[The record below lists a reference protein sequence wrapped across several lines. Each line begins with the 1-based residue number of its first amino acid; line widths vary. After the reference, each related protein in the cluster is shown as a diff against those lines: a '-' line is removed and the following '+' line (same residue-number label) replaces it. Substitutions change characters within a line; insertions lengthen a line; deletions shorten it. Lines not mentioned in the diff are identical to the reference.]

1 MGKTLRDLLNDYQ
14 FQDEKLNPRNVKEDM
29 LSSRQVGREITIPGL
44 SVGGV
49 KLPYDRQYSL
59 LTQNITEIYG
69 ADAPRILLRGTVDL
83 NKATKKIVNRAA
95 RIAGGLFGNNN
106 AVGSF
111 VRNSITGL
119 VSVKQPSDTIS
130 GNSTENGLYSDILNA
145 RVDNSKN
152 PITGLLTQFKTPS
165 QFKAAVGD
173 ISNGKVKIGG
183 AVVDELTNLSF
194 KGLGWAAAKIG
205 LGKQDAGKTKSLSQ
219 TLKDSTNS
227 NSTGRTKFPSF
238 FAEIK
243 ANFSKSKIIPT
254 GIITGQDQFAK
265 LGNFP
270 NMYDDS
276 PVKTGLTLDGVARN
290 VRTSTGLADN
300 YNDYLTKNPIEDF
313 RKFGIFSPYGNGD
326 TIDAQSGD
334 RLKTQGDL
342 GFNTN
347 NETFGPRSQTFSA
360 GLGINEGYSLKDT
373 ILTNQ
378 RNQLEDFLIV
388 NDGNEGMYKIP
399 NIIKDG
405 RPTRFFSSKVVDAS
419 GNNIDVSFFGG
430 YKNRR
435 EADRAGDHRLKSEFA
450 LNSNSSSFSDIGND
464 LIKIRFGYGT
474 NEKNKRYTHL
484 LSNITGFTDTP
495 TVSWGEA
502 KPVGSPHKFYFYE
515 SFEREVSFKTQIY
528 ATSQEN
534 LSAVWVKAN
543 AIMDLTKGNSRGV
556 AGIAGKICSLR
567 IGDMFDSNY
576 GFITSCTL
584 TVPDISPWEIK
595 EGSQLPFVCEMDIS
609 YKVIQVG
616 KGFYGPNGLIDY
628 DAQNPAYQF
637 NDFPSKV
644 QLPPPNNFNS
654 LPRPQIGTVD
664 LVKLPN
670 PTLNKLSLNRFD
682 EQIQRENALNPPP
695 TEQDDIL
702 AQNSTRSQRLQ
713 EIENIRTNNLG
724 NGGFGEFSEVGTNSD
739 TNRIKIESKPKSSTT
754 ALGGAGQ

>member
-1 MGKTLRDLLNDYQ
+1 MGKALRDLLNEYQ

-29 LSSRQVGREITIPGL
+29 LSSRQTGGEITIPGL

-183 AVVDELTNLSF
+183 AVIDELTNLSF

-205 LGKQDAGKTKSLSQ
+205 LGKQDAGKTKSLGQ
-219 TLKDSTNS
+219 TLKDSTTSLNS
-227 NSTGRTKFPSF
+227 VARFPSV
-238 FAEIK
+238 FAESK
-243 ANFSKSKIIPT
+243 AKINKEDKPT
-254 GIITGQDQFAK
+254 GIVIGQDQFVK
-265 LGNFP
+265 LQDFP

-276 PVKTGLTLDGVARN
+276 PVKTGLTLDG
-290 VRTSTGLADN
+290 LQ
-300 YNDYLTKNPIEDF
+300 YNPYVNMLPGTMTDDYLTTNPTEDF
-313 RKFGIFSPYGNGD
+313 KKSTIISPYAPGSVD
-326 TIDAQSGD
+326 ESQQYS
-334 RLKTQGDL
+334 DL
-342 GFNTN
+342 GFNSNVNIQGNRRQNFT
-347 NETFGPRSQTFSA
+347 E
-360 GLGINEGYSLKDT
+360 GLSNPYK
-373 ILTNQ
+373 
-378 RNQLEDFLIV
+378 LEDGKRTIEGMNLDGFLIV
-388 NDGNEGMYKIP
+388 KNGDVGVYKIP
-399 NIIKDG
+399 DIIKDG
-405 RPTRFFSSKVVDAS
+405 KPTRFFTSKAINDDGS
-419 GNNIDVSFFGG
+419 PNVSFFGG

-435 EADRAGDHRLKSEFA
+435 EVNRPGDHRLKSA
-450 LNSNSSSFSDIGND
+450 LALASTNSDSQDGGND
-464 LIKIRFGYGT
+464 LIKIRFGYAG
-474 NEKNKRYTHL
+474 NFTHL

-528 ATSQEN
+528 ASSQEQ
-534 LSAVWVKAN
+534 LALVWQKAN
-543 AIMDLTKGNSRGV
+543 AIMELTKGFSRGV

-567 IGDMFDSNY
+567 IGDMFDSDR

-595 EGSQLPFVCEMDIS
+595 DGSQLPFVCEMDIS

-616 KGFYGPNGLIDY
+616 RGFYGPVGSIDLGKM
-628 DAQNPAYQF
+628 NPAYKF
-637 NDFPSKV
+637 NDFPSRV
-644 QLPPPNNFNS
+644 ELQPPNNFNS
-654 LPRPQIGTVD
+654 LPRPQMGSVD

-670 PTLNKLSLNRFD
+670 PTKTEAVNRALGIRD
-682 EQIQRENALNPPP
+682 ADNELQRIEREDALNPPP

-702 AQNSTRSQRLQ
+702 AQESTRNQRRQ
-713 EIENIRTNNLG
+713 AVQNIFSENLG
-724 NGGFGEFSEVGTNSD
+724 RGGFGEFSEVGSNLD
-739 TNRIKIESKPKSSTT
+739 TNRIIIESQPKSSTS
-754 ALGGAGQ
+754 ALGGAN

>member
-1 MGKTLRDLLNDYQ
+1 
-14 FQDEKLNPRNVKEDM
+14 M
-29 LSSRQVGREITIPGL
+29 LSSKQVGREITIPGL

-130 GNSTENGLYSDILNA
+130 GNSTENGLYSDILNG

-183 AVVDELTNLSF
+183 AVIDELTNLSF

-205 LGKQDAGKTKSLSQ
+205 LGRQDAGRTKSLGQ

-227 NSTGRTKFPSF
+227 NLASVSRFPSV
-238 FAEIK
+238 FAESK
-243 ANFSKSKIIPT
+243 AAINKEPKPT
-254 GIITGQDQFAK
+254 GIVIGQDQFAK

-276 PVKTGLTLDGVARN
+276 PVKTGLTLDGRE
-290 VRTSTGLADN
+290 RTISVFTQLGNDT
-300 YNDYLTKNPIEDF
+300 NDYLTKNPNEYAKNTYTSAFVYGDGDSINIEDTED
-313 RKFGIFSPYGNGD
+313 GGVLPP
-326 TIDAQSGD
+326 
-334 RLKTQGDL
+334 DL
-342 GFNTN
+342 GFNSNDNIQGNRRQNFT
-347 NETFGPRSQTFSA
+347 E
-360 GLGINEGYSLKDT
+360 GLLNPYK
-373 ILTNQ
+373 
-378 RNQLEDFLIV
+378 LEDGKRTKEGMELDGFLIV
-388 NDGNEGMYKIP
+388 KDGNDSAAGIYKIP
-399 NIIKDG
+399 DILGYG
-405 RPTRFFSSKVVDAS
+405 RPSRLFSSKAI
-419 GNNIDVSFFGG
+419 NNDGSPIVKFFGG

-435 EADRAGDHRLKSEFA
+435 ESDRPGDHRLKSA
-450 LNSNSSSFSDIGND
+450 LALASTDNGDLDAGND
-464 LIKIRFGYGT
+464 LIKIRFGYGID
-474 NEKNKRYTHL
+474 KDRKYIHL
-484 LSNITGFTDTP
+484 LSTITGFTDTP

-528 ATSQEN
+528 ASSQEQ
-534 LSAVWVKAN
+534 LALVWKKAN
-543 AIMDLTKGNSRGV
+543 AIMELTKGFSRGV
-556 AGIAGKICSLR
+556 AGIAGRICSLR
-567 IGDMFDSNY
+567 IGDMFDSDY

-595 EGSQLPFVCEMDIS
+595 NGSQLPFVCEMDIS

-616 KGFYGPNGLIDY
+616 KGFYGPQGSIDL
-628 DAQNPAYQF
+628 DKMNPNYIF
-637 NDFPSKV
+637 NDFPSSVK
-644 QLPPPNNFNS
+644 LPPPNNFNS
-654 LPRPQIGTVD
+654 LPRPQIPTVD

-670 PTLNKLSLNRFD
+670 PTLTQLRGP
-682 EQIQRENALNPPP
+682 QP
-695 TEQDDIL
+695 DI
-702 AQNSTRSQRLQ
+702 ATVR
-713 EIENIRTNNLG
+713 NLG
-724 NGGFGEFSEVGTNSD
+724 TGPAADSIQAQKQALRDQWAAEANEPTVTKQNLD
-739 TNRIKIESKPKSSTT
+739 ESVKKM
-754 ALGGAGQ
+754 LNFNL

>member
-1 MGKTLRDLLNDYQ
+1 MGKSLRDLLNDYQ

-130 GNSTENGLYSDILNA
+130 GNSTENGLYSDILNG

-183 AVVDELTNLSF
+183 AVIDELTNLSF

-205 LGKQDAGKTKSLSQ
+205 LGRQDAGRTKSLGQ

-227 NSTGRTKFPSF
+227 NLASVSRFPSV
-238 FAEIK
+238 FAESK
-243 ANFSKSKIIPT
+243 AAINKEPKPT
-254 GIITGQDQFAK
+254 GIVIGQDQFAK

-276 PVKTGLTLDGVARN
+276 PVKTGLTLDGRE
-290 VRTSTGLADN
+290 RTISAFTQLENDT
-300 YNDYLTKNPIEDF
+300 NDYLTTNPSEDF
-313 RKFGIFSPYGNGD
+313 KKSTIISPYTPGSED
-326 TIDAQSGD
+326 EIQQSA
-334 RLKTQGDL
+334 DL
-342 GFNTN
+342 GFNSNDNIQGNRRQNFT
-347 NETFGPRSQTFSA
+347 E
-360 GLGINEGYSLKDT
+360 GLSNPYK
-373 ILTNQ
+373 
-378 RNQLEDFLIV
+378 LEDGKRTKEGMKLDGFLIV
-388 NDGNEGMYKIP
+388 NDGTDGVYKIP
-399 NIIKDG
+399 DIVKNGSPKRFSDKATDSVFGII
-405 RPTRFFSSKVVDAS
+405 PNVQ
-419 GNNIDVSFFGG
+419 FFGG
-430 YKNRR
+430 YKNRK
-435 EADRAGDHRLKSEFA
+435 AKLFKGDHRLKSVLA
-450 LNSNSSSFSDIGND
+450 LASTDNGDLDAGND
-464 LIKIRFGYGT
+464 LIKIRFGYGG
-474 NEKNKRYTHL
+474 KYTHL
-484 LSNITGFTDTP
+484 LSTITGFTDTP

-528 ATSQEN
+528 ASSQEQ
-534 LSAVWVKAN
+534 LALVWQKAN
-543 AIMDLTKGNSRGV
+543 AIMELTKGFSRGV

-567 IGDMFDSNY
+567 IGDMFDSDK

-595 EGSQLPFVCEMDIS
+595 NGSQLPFVCEMDIS

-616 KGFYGPNGLIDY
+616 KGFYGPQGSIDL
-628 DAQNPAYQF
+628 DKMNPKYEF
-637 NDFPSKV
+637 NDFPSSVK
-644 QLPPPNNFNS
+644 LPPPNNFNS
-654 LPRPQIGTVD
+654 LPRPQIPTVD

-670 PTLNKLSLNRFD
+670 PTLTQLRGP
-682 EQIQRENALNPPP
+682 QP
-695 TEQDDIL
+695 DI
-702 AQNSTRSQRLQ
+702 ATVR
-713 EIENIRTNNLG
+713 NLG
-724 NGGFGEFSEVGTNSD
+724 TGPAADSIQAQKQALRDQWAAEANEPTVTKQNLD
-739 TNRIKIESKPKSSTT
+739 ESVKKM
-754 ALGGAGQ
+754 LNFNL

>member
-1 MGKTLRDLLNDYQ
+1 MAKSLKDLLGEFK
-14 FQDEKLNPRNVKEDM
+14 FQNETFNPRNVTPDM
-29 LSSRQVGREITIPGL
+29 LSSKETARELNIPGL
-44 SVGGV
+44 SVTGV
-49 KLPYDRQYSL
+49 KLPYDKQYSL
-59 LTQNITEIYG
+59 LTNNIGDIYG

-95 RIAGGLFGNNN
+95 RIAGGIFGNNN

-145 RVDNSKN
+145 RVDNSRN

-219 TLKDSTNS
+219 TLRDSTTSLNS
-227 NSTGRTKFPSF
+227 VARFPSV
-238 FAEIK
+238 FAESK
-243 ANFSKSKIIPT
+243 AKINKEDKPT
-254 GIITGQDQFAK
+254 GIVIGQDQFVK
-265 LGNFP
+265 LQDFP

-276 PVKTGLTLDGVARN
+276 PVKTGLTLDGLQYNPYVN
-290 VRTSTGLADN
+290 MLAGTMTD
-300 YNDYLTKNPIEDF
+300 DYLTKNPNEYAKNTYTSAFVYGDGDSINIEDTED
-313 RKFGIFSPYGNGD
+313 GGVLPP
-326 TIDAQSGD
+326 
-334 RLKTQGDL
+334 DL
-342 GFNTN
+342 GFNSNDNIQGNRRQNFT
-347 NETFGPRSQTFSA
+347 E
-360 GLGINEGYSLKDT
+360 GLLNPYK
-373 ILTNQ
+373 
-378 RNQLEDFLIV
+378 LEDGKRTKEGMELDGFLIV
-388 NDGNEGMYKIP
+388 KDGNDSAAGIYKIP
-399 NIIKDG
+399 DILGYG
-405 RPTRFFSSKVVDAS
+405 RPSRFFSSKAI
-419 GNNIDVSFFGG
+419 NNDGSPIVKFFGG

-435 EADRAGDHRLKSEFA
+435 ESDRPGDHRLKSA
-450 LNSNSSSFSDIGND
+450 LALASTNNGDLDAGND
-464 LIKIRFGYGT
+464 LIKIRFGYPAAVD
-474 NEKNKRYTHL
+474 KDKKYIHL
-484 LSNITGFTDTP
+484 LSTITGFTDTP

-528 ATSQEN
+528 ASSQEQ
-534 LSAVWVKAN
+534 LALVWQKAN
-543 AIMDLTKGNSRGV
+543 AIMELTKGFSRGV

-567 IGDMFDSNY
+567 IGDMFDSDR

-595 EGSQLPFVCEMDIS
+595 DGSQLPFVCEMDIS

-616 KGFYGPNGLIDY
+616 RGFYGPVGSIDLKTM
-628 DAQNPAYQF
+628 NPAYEF
-637 NDFPSKV
+637 NDFPSRV
-644 QLPPPNNFNS
+644 ELPPPNNFNS
-654 LPRPQIGTVD
+654 LPRPQMGSVD

-670 PTLNKLSLNRFD
+670 PTKTEAVNRALGIRD
-682 EQIQRENALNPPP
+682 ADNELQRIEREDALNPPP

-702 AQNSTRSQRLQ
+702 AQESTRNQRRQ
-713 EIENIRTNNLG
+713 AVQNIFSENLG
-724 NGGFGEFSEVGTNSD
+724 RGGFGEFSEVGSNLD
-739 TNRIKIESKPKSSTT
+739 TNRIIIE
-754 ALGGAGQ
+754 

>member
-1 MGKTLRDLLNDYQ
+1 MAKSLKDLLGEFK
-14 FQDEKLNPRNVKEDM
+14 FQNETFNPSNVTPDM
-29 LSSRQVGREITIPGL
+29 LSSKEIAREVNISGL

-205 LGKQDAGKTKSLSQ
+205 LGKQDAGKTKSLGQ

-227 NSTGRTKFPSF
+227 NLASVSRFPSV
-238 FAEIK
+238 FAESK
-243 ANFSKSKIIPT
+243 AKINKESKPT
-254 GIITGQDQFAK
+254 GIVIGQDQFAK

-276 PVKTGLTLDGVARN
+276 PVKTGLTLDGRE
-290 VRTSTGLADN
+290 RTISAFTQLENDT
-300 YNDYLTKNPIEDF
+300 NDYLTTNPSEDF
-313 RKFGIFSPYGNGD
+313 KKSTIISPYTPGSED
-326 TIDAQSGD
+326 EIQQSA
-334 RLKTQGDL
+334 DL
-342 GFNTN
+342 GFNSNDNIQGNRRQNFT
-347 NETFGPRSQTFSA
+347 E
-360 GLGINEGYSLKDT
+360 GLSNPYK
-373 ILTNQ
+373 
-378 RNQLEDFLIV
+378 LEDGKRTKEGMELDGFLIV
-388 NDGNEGMYKIP
+388 NDGTDGVYKIP
-399 NIIKDG
+399 DIVKNGSPKRFSDKATDSVFGII
-405 RPTRFFSSKVVDAS
+405 PNVQ
-419 GNNIDVSFFGG
+419 FFGG
-430 YKNRR
+430 YKNRK
-435 EADRAGDHRLKSEFA
+435 AKLFKGDHRLKSA
-450 LNSNSSSFSDIGND
+450 LALASTNNGDLDAGND
-464 LIKIRFGYGT
+464 LIKIRFGYPVDT
-474 NEKNKRYTHL
+474 DKKYIHL
-484 LSNITGFTDTP
+484 LSTITGFTDTP

-528 ATSQEN
+528 ASSQEQ
-534 LSAVWVKAN
+534 LARVWEKAN
-543 AIMDLTKGNSRGV
+543 AIMQLTKGFARGV

-567 IGDMFDSNY
+567 IGDMFDSDR

-595 EGSQLPFVCEMDIS
+595 DGSQLPFVCEMDIS

-616 KGFYGPNGLIDY
+616 RGFYGPKGSIDL
-628 DAQNPAYQF
+628 DKMNPNYIF
-637 NDFPSKV
+637 NDFPSRV
-644 QLPPPNNFNS
+644 ELPPPNNFNS
-654 LPRPQIGTVD
+654 LPRPQMGSVD

-670 PTLNKLSLNRFD
+670 PTKTEAVNRALGIRD
-682 EQIQRENALNPPP
+682 ADNELQRIEREDALNPPP

-702 AQNSTRSQRLQ
+702 AQESTRNQRRQ
-713 EIENIRTNNLG
+713 AVQNIFSENLG
-724 NGGFGEFSEVGTNSD
+724 RGGFGEFSEVGSNLD
-739 TNRIKIESKPKSSTT
+739 TNRIIIESQPKSSTS
-754 ALGGAGQ
+754 ALGGEN